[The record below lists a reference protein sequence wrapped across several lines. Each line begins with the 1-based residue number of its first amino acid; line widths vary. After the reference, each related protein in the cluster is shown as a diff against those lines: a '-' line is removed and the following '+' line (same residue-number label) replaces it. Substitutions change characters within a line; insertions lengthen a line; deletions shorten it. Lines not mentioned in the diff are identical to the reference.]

1 MPAEQRGCSLVAHPQ
16 SGAGRRNTEQ
26 TTSTNHQSNVEPFIL
41 FLVLDRE
48 CCRRDL
54 LAADNLLG
62 GGELEHAEL
71 VLLHLEWSASGAV
84 GAEELDRAVQVRLGQ
99 VIVAGGGV
107 GALDELGTLNV
118 HDGVVISVDGTALNT
133 VFDVQP
139 PDMQQKFGIV
149 LLSEN
154 ARIDMKSSA
163 NES

>member
-1 MPAEQRGCSLVAHPQ
+1 M
-16 SGAGRRNTEQ
+16 
-26 TTSTNHQSNVEPFIL
+26 EPFIL

-84 GAEELDRAVQVRLGQ
+84 GAEELDRAVLARPED
-99 VIVAGGGV
+99 VIVVGGGV

-118 HDGVVISVDGTALNT
+118 HDGVVISIDGTALNT
-133 VFDVQP
+133 VLDVQP
-139 PDMQQKFGIV
+139 PQLEDSSQSGI
-149 LLSEN
+149 
-154 ARIDMKSSA
+154 
-163 NES
+163 